1 MDVDGGVNSEKIV
14 ILDAGAQ
21 YSKLIDR
28 LVIGEP
34 FTVKVYELDL
44 PLL

>member
-28 LVIGEP
+28 LEIGDMENQSL
-34 FTVKVYELDL
+34 FMY
-44 PLL
+44 